1 MRSNGVK
8 KCRRLAL
15 GSEFGPSCGNLY
27 FGSTAACVVPQMFVT
42 PSVRSVKPYAPATL
56 IGTLTL
62 FTETRAELFTTWAT
76 GKSCSEAFFMYF
88 VFVQLYRALR
98 PFFSGK

>member
-1 MRSNGVK
+1 MRSKGVK
-8 KCRRLAL
+8 KCRRFDF
-15 GSEFGPSCGNLY
+15 GSDVGPSCGNLY
-27 FGSTAACVVPQMFVT
+27 FGRTAACVVPQMFVT

-56 IGTLTL
+56 IGPLTL
-62 FTETRAELFTTWAT
+62 FTETRAELFTTWST
-76 GKSCSEAFFMYF
+76 VKSCTEAFFMYF